1 MLAAAVE
8 QACDATSHARS
19 DPLRG
24 QLGEILPQLL
34 VEPSAA
40 EPTGTNDKG
49 GGDDDDTAAS
59 SHDTGSSKL

>member
-1 MLAAAVE
+1 MPLR
-8 QACDATSHARS
+8 TR

-49 GGDDDDTAAS
+49 GDDDDTAAS